1 MRWITLVFVLL
12 AACGSQRTSAATQP
26 SPVAFDP
33 ATSEPKALTVV
44 DEMLA
49 ALGGAPAWD
58 EVKQICWTQKYQLD
72 GELKSWV
79 KHCWDRWNGR
89 HRFEVA
95 NMASV
100 AEAEASGRPDD
111 IIWQVAMYDLFDR
124 DGRGWAGQGTN
135 QLDAASTEKMID
147 DAYKR
152 WHMDAYQL
160 AMLYKLED
168 PGVKLAYFGE
178 IDQLGQMNEL
188 CKPVCDTVKVEYLP
202 EVGEDVYYVHVNRD
216 SKMPEAYERREG
228 EVRIGYTLQDWTEA
242 GGLKWPTR
250 LVNIGL
256 PGEVMIIEDVKVGE
270 PDDALYIP
278 QVR

>member
-1 MRWITLVFVLL
+1 MRWITVVFL
-12 AACGSQRTSAATQP
+12 AAAACAGRTSAATQP

-33 ATSEPKALTVV
+33 ATSEPKAVTVV
-44 DEMLA
+44 DQMLP
-49 ALGGAPAWD
+49 ALGSVEAWD
-58 EVKQICWTQKYQLD
+58 EIKQLCWTQKYMLD

-100 AEAEASGRPDD
+100 KEAEASGRPND
-111 IIWQVAMYDLFDR
+111 IIWQIAMYDLFDR
-124 DGRGWAGQGTN
+124 GRGWAGQGTN
-135 QLDAASTEKMID
+135 QLDAGSTKKMID

-152 WHMDAYQL
+152 WHLDAYQL
-160 AMLYKLED
+160 AMVYKLKD

-178 IDQLGQMNEL
+178 VDALGQTDEL

-202 EVGEDVYYVHVNRD
+202 EVGDDVYYVHVNRD
-216 SKMPEAYERREG
+216 SKLPQAYERRQG
-228 EVRIGYTLQDWTEA
+228 EVRIGYSLQDWTEA
-242 GGLKWPTR
+242 GGLKWPGK
-250 LVNIGL
+250 LQNIGL
-256 PGEVMIIEDVKVGE
+256 PGEVMIIEDVRVGE
-270 PDDALYIP
+270 PDDSLYIP

>member
-1 MRWITLVFVLL
+1 MRWITLIFLL
-12 AACGSQRTSAATQP
+12 AAACGGTRTSAATQP

-33 ATSEPKALTVV
+33 ATSEPRALEVV
-44 DEMLA
+44 EQMLPT
-49 ALGGAPAWD
+49 LGGAEAW
-58 EVKQICWTQKYQLD
+58 EAVKQICWTQKYHLD

-100 AEAEASGRPDD
+100 QEAEASGRPGDV
-111 IIWQVAMYDLFDR
+111 IWQVAMYDLFDR
-124 DGRGWAGQGTN
+124 GRGWAGQGHN
-135 QLDAASTEKMID
+135 QLDSASTKKMIE

-152 WHMDAYQL
+152 WQLDAYQI

-188 CKPVCDTVKVEYLP
+188 CKPVCDTVKVEYDP
-202 EVGEDVYYVHVNRD
+202 EVGSDVYYVHVNRD
-216 SKMPEAYERREG
+216 SKLPQAFERRQG
-228 EVRIGYTLQDWTEA
+228 EFRIGYAFSDWIEA
-242 GGLKWPTR
+242 GGLKWPGK
-250 LVNIGL
+250 LQNIGL
-256 PGEVMIIEDVKVGE
+256 PGEVMTIEDVQIDA
-270 PDDALYIP
+270 PDDSLYIP
-278 QVR
+278 AVR